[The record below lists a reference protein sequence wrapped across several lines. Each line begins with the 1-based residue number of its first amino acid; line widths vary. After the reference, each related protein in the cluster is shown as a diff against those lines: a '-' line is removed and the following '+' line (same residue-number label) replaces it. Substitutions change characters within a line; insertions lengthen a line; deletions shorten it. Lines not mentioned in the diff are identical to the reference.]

1 MVRKLAAFGYSC
13 SCKKPSMST
22 FANIKSAS
30 FHMSKFIARKNSAG
44 SQTARPGQNNKA
56 GPRVVKSAGS
66 QRPKQGAKPAATKA
80 RAVIVSTKPK
90 PTNNNRAIVKP
101 NSKPAKQSVAR
112 VATKAPRQKIIL
124 QESQKKTAPKPA
136 ANANKQ
142 QNSRNAPATNSG
154 RNASRPNSA
163 ASVPAARP
171 RENNNAS
178 RNTNNGGPANQSEL
192 ARALQTANSIAITR
206 SHPKQAEV
214 VELLRTHEKGWVD
227 DRKFIT
233 LLKSLAF

>member
-1 MVRKLAAFGYSC
+1 MDCLCILILLFSN
-13 SCKKPSMST
+13 PIFT
-22 FANIKSAS
+22 
-30 FHMSKFIARKNSAG
+30 ARKNSGG
-44 SQTARPGQNNKA
+44 SQTARPGQNGKA
-56 GPRVVKSAGS
+56 APRVVKSAGS
-66 QRPKQGAKPAATKA
+66 QRPKQGAKPSATKA

-90 PTNNNRAIVKP
+90 PNSNNRPIVKP
-101 NSKPAKQSVAR
+101 NTKPNKQAITKVT
-112 VATKAPRQKIIL
+112 TKAPRQKIIL

-136 ANANKQ
+136 ANTNKQ
-142 QNSRNAPATNSG
+142 QNGNRNATISSSS

-163 ASVPAARP
+163 ASVPARARD
-171 RENNNAS
+171 NNAP
-178 RNTNNGGPANQSEL
+178 RNTTNNTSNSGPANQSEL